1 MLGWLNACSCCR
13 TLSWGGA
20 TLDTQQLQERA
31 LRITGQ
37 QMDELSDG
45 ALQPEEP
52 QTSLQNALLV
62 RLPHPAQDMAQM
74 HCKSGARAA
83 QRAPCTPAEL
93 PLCLGLPPKT
103 CTADAWLRRV
113 PASGMAAQLT
123 AGVAYKRAFLCSSSQ
138 CYWESLACVPD
149 GSEGL

>member
-1 MLGWLNACSCCR
+1 MLKHAEWLCCR

-62 RLPHPAQDMAQM
+62 RATLSKQNMM
-74 HCKSGARAA
+74 
-83 QRAPCTPAEL
+83 
-93 PLCLGLPPKT
+93 
-103 CTADAWLRRV
+103 
-113 PASGMAAQLT
+113 
-123 AGVAYKRAFLCSSSQ
+123 
-138 CYWESLACVPD
+138 
-149 GSEGL
+149 